1 MGGDYETLHVLHQ
14 HTNYVR
20 CMCELS
26 NGYLVSGSSD
36 ETLNVWDMNT
46 KTVIHTLTG
55 HSEAVLC
62 VIQLKMRGVADD
74 QILVASGSMD
84 GTIRIWNVTTAQCL
98 RVLKGHSKTVR
109 GVVELSDGTLLSAS
123 QDKTIREWDINSAQC
138 VSVFKTLHESWI
150 TRMGQLRDGSIITG
164 GLDGSIE
171 IRKTWTNSQQP
182 TLLDLCCQLIAKH
195 TNSKFDMGS
204 LEQCVPSE
212 LYELINKVV
221 PITTDSKDKDVKAK
235 QQSEMSSS
243 N

>member
-98 RVLKGHSKTVR
+98 RVLTDHAGNVR
-109 GVVELSDGTLLSAS
+109 GLVELSDGTLLSAS
-123 QDKTIREWDINSAQC
+123 EDKTIREWNINKGQC
-138 VSVFKTLHESWI
+138 ISVFKAQYEIMCMRL
-150 TRMGQLRDGSIITG
+150 LRDGSIIIG
-164 GLDGSIE
+164 GMDGEVE
-171 IRKTWTNSQQP
+171 IRQTWTNSQQP
-182 TLLDLCCQLIAKH
+182 MLVDLCCQLIAKH